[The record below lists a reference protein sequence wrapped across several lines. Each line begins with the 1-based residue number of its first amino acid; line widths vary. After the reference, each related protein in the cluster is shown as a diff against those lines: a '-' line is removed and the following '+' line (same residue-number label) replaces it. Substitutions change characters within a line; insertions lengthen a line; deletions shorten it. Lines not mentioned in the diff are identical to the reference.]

1 MRWLIFMPGHSR
13 KRTHLVAVSELYTHT
28 YTHAHAQSLV
38 VFGIFMCARWKLDI
52 VH

>member
-1 MRWLIFMPGHSR
+1 MRWLIFMLGHSR

-28 YTHAHAQSLV
+28 HAHAHSLV

>member
-1 MRWLIFMPGHSR
+1 MPGHSR

-28 YTHAHAQSLV
+28 YTHAQSLV

>member
-13 KRTHLVAVSELYTHT
+13 KRTHLVAVSELYTHA
-28 YTHAHAQSLV
+28 HAHSLV